1 MSAITGIFR
10 RDGRKVDPELIK
22 KMNHCLSHRGPD
34 GSAVYHNGPVAL
46 GHKML
51 WTTPESLHEKLPFY
65 HENIGLV
72 ITADARIDNRM
83 ELYEKL
89 GIEDKE
95 DIPDSYY
102 ILKSYQKWGENCPE
116 HLTGDFAFVI
126 WDDVNGKLFCARD
139 HIGVK
144 PFYYY
149 MDDEIFIFAT
159 EIKALLSLDII
170 SKKLNEKQVA
180 EHLGFLLENKEDTF
194 YKNIHR
200 LAPANTLKLGFK
212 KETFNKYWSLD
223 STRELQLDSDE
234 AYTNQFLEI
243 FKEVVKCRLRSAFP
257 VGSML
262 SGGLDTSSVVCTV
275 QTIKDG
281 SNKKFNQYNWID
293 NSFKTFS
300 AIFDEVPECD
310 ERHYIDAVLSN
321 GEFEPYYV
329 NADQISPLGEI
340 DEFFSHGDQPFLF
353 PNHFMLWNL
362 YKEAHKRGTRILL
375 DGFDGDTIVSYGDG
389 IFSDL
394 LKSGK
399 WGEFIK
405 EISETAKL
413 HGIRPYRLLI
423 NKSLETFTPKS
434 IKRLR
439 WSLTKF
445 TTLDNR
451 NNKFIHEELIK
462 RTGLIEHLK
471 NEYEKELNIKNSR
484 QLHQFYIESGLIQL
498 ELEQLDWIAAR
509 FGIEPRHP
517 YYDKRLIEF
526 CLSLPVEQ
534 KRKNGFDRLILRRAM
549 KDILPE
555 EIRQRIIKTDFNPNF
570 NRSLL
575 KFEKKCIDN
584 LIIENPSVLEKYV
597 DVPFLQKKYAQY
609 LSGNTENINE
619 IWDIVVLGLWLQK
632 NSI

>member
-1 MSAITGIFR
+1 MSAITGIFN
-10 RDGRKVDPELIK
+10 RDGNNVDPELIK
-22 KMNHCLSHRGPD
+22 KMNNRLSHRGPD
-34 GSAVYHNGPVAL
+34 GSAIYCGGPIAL
-46 GHKML
+46 GHQMI
-51 WTTPESLHEKLPFY
+51 WTTPESFHEKLPF
-65 HENIGLV
+65 HDEKSGLV
-72 ITADARIDNRM
+72 ITADARIDNRE
-83 ELYEKL
+83 ELSTKL
-89 GIEDKE
+89 RIEDKE
-95 DIPDSYY
+95 DVADSYY
-102 ILKSYQKWGENCPE
+102 ILKSYKKWGENCPE
-116 HLTGDFAFVI
+116 HLIGDFAFVI
-126 WDDVNGKLFCARD
+126 WDEINGKLFCARD

-149 MDDEIFIFAT
+149 MDDEVFIFAT
-159 EIKALLSLDII
+159 EIKALLLLNII
-170 SKKLNEKQVA
+170 SQKLNEKQVA

-200 LAPANTLKLGFK
+200 LAPATTLTLGFK
-212 KETFNKYWSLD
+212 KETFNKYWTLD
-223 STRELQLDSDE
+223 PTIELQLDSDE
-234 AYTNQFLEI
+234 AYTNQFLKI
-243 FKEVVKCRLRSAFP
+243 FKEVVKSRLRSAFP

-275 QTIKDG
+275 QTIRDDG
-281 SNKKFNQYNWID
+281 NEKFNQYNWIN

-300 AIFDEVPECD
+300 AVFDEVPECD
-310 ERHYIDAVLSN
+310 ERHYSN
-321 GEFEPYYV
+321 LIFSEYELEPYYIH
-329 NADQISPLGEI
+329 ADQISPLGEI
-340 DEFFSHGDQPFLF
+340 DEFFSYGDQPFLF

-375 DGFDGDTIVSYGDG
+375 DGFDGDTIVSYGEG

-399 WGEFIK
+399 LGEFIK
-405 EISETAKL
+405 EINETAKL
-413 HGIRPYRLLI
+413 HGVKPYRLLI

-434 IKRLR
+434 IKRLG

-451 NNKFIHEELIK
+451 NNRFIHEELIK
-462 RTGLIEHLK
+462 RTGLIENLR
-471 NEYEKELNIKNSR
+471 NGYEKELNIKNSR
-484 QLHQFYIESGLIQL
+484 QLHHFYIESGLIQL

-517 YYDKRLIEF
+517 FYDKRLIEF

-549 KDILPE
+549 KNILPE
-555 EIRQRIIKTDFNPNF
+555 EIRKRIIKTDLNPNF

-597 DVPFLQKKYAQY
+597 DVPFLQKEYAQY

-619 IWDIVVLGLWLQK
+619 IWNIVVLGLWLQK
-632 NSI
+632 NSL